1 MTNST
6 KTWKW
11 GLQKVGIR
19 YQNRQPP
26 LWMRMNMHN
35 GKCWCGKSFK
45 WPRRKYCCDTHA
57 NLWFYSIRAYWEG
70 FRLQVIRRDNFTC
83 QECGLNSKCPK
94 CVTNSCEHDKD
105 DTKFDVDHIQAISLG
120 GMCYDLENVRT
131 MCRGCHHKKT
141 SQDMKHLKRERRKL
155 QSLEIYN

>member
-1 MTNST
+1 MKDQLDNTNYT

-11 GLQKVGIR
+11 GLQKPGIR

-26 LWMRMNMHN
+26 LWMRMNMHE

-57 NLWFYSIRAYWEG
+57 DLWYWSIRAYWEG
-70 FRLQVIRRDNFTC
+70 FRYQVIKRDKYTC
-83 QECGLNSKCPK
+83 QECGFKTK
-94 CVTNSCEHDKD
+94 KD
-105 DTKFDVDHIQAISLG
+105 DSKFDVDHIIAISLG

-131 MCRGCHHKKT
+131 LCRECHHKKN
-141 SQDMKHLKRERRKL
+141 QF
-155 QSLEIYN
+155 